1 MYSHFSYTISLYL
14 QDYIFTF
21 IYWTLIKIFIIKLRK
36 NEGEIEY
43 LQNVSVGFML
53 ESEEIISI
61 VILPNIF

>member
-21 IYWTLIKIFIIKLRK
+21 IYWTLIKIFIIKLGK